1 LIRSKSIPK
10 ARALPTIEIAGAG
23 PAGLTAA
30 IVLAR
35 RGHRV
40 RVFERSR
47 GVGTRFN
54 DDFQG
59 IENWTSEAD
68 SLEELRALGVET
80 TWWARP
86 FVASELYDSSLRRAE
101 VRASRPLFYCV
112 RRGAADPN
120 SLDNAL
126 RRQAESLGVEICFG
140 RAAGADAVSIF
151 AGGPAGRPTAVAR
164 GVTFE
169 LDRPA
174 VSCTI
179 LSDATP
185 SGYTYFLAAEG
196 MATIGTVLVRSFND
210 SDVQL
215 GDACATV
222 ERLYGFRVPA
232 CSRRWTGVARFSIPA
247 PPVRQTALFAGEAAG
262 FQDALLGFG
271 IRIAMISGALA
282 AIAVSEGGDYE
293 KAWRARLLPQLKA
306 SRVNRAIYQHAG
318 STKKALWTLARSTTD
333 GIALLRYLYA
343 WNVVHKLAAPVC
355 WLRA

>member
-1 LIRSKSIPK
+1 VSK
-10 ARALPTIEIAGAG
+10 ARALPTIDIAGAG

-47 GVGTRFN
+47 CVGSRFN
-54 DDFQG
+54 EDFQG
-59 IENWTSEAD
+59 IENWTSDAD
-68 SLEELRALGVET
+68 ALAELRALGVET
-80 TWWARP
+80 TWWSRP
-86 FVASELYDSSLRRAE
+86 FLASELYDSSLRRAD
-101 VRASRPLFYCV
+101 VRAQRPLFYCV
-112 RRGAADPN
+112 RRGGAHPH

-140 RAAGADAVSIF
+140 RAVGRDVVSIF
-151 AGGPAGRPTAVAR
+151 AGGPAGHPTAVAR

-174 VSCTI
+174 LSCTI

-185 SGYTYFLAAEG
+185 SGYTYFLAADG
-196 MATIGTVLVRSFND
+196 MATIGTVLVGIFDNS
-210 SDVQL
+210 SAQL
-215 GDACATV
+215 RAACTTV

-232 CSRRWTGVARFSIPA
+232 SSRRWTGVARFSIPA
-247 PPVRQTALFAGEAAG
+247 RHVQQEALLAGEAAG

-282 AIAVSEGGDYE
+282 AIAIAEGGDYE
-293 KAWRARLLPQLKA
+293 NAWRARLLPQLKA

-318 STKKALWTLARSTTD
+318 FTKKALWTLARTTTD
-333 GIALLRYLYA
+333 GIALLRYVYA
-343 WNVVHKLAAPVC
+343 WNAAHKLAVPVT
-355 WLRA
+355 WIRA

>member
-1 LIRSKSIPK
+1 M
-10 ARALPTIEIAGAG
+10 PTIDIAGAG

-35 RGHRV
+35 RGHNV
-40 RVFERSR
+40 RIFERSNC
-47 GVGTRFN
+47 VGSRFH

-59 IENWTSEAD
+59 IENWTSDAD
-68 SLEELRALGVET
+68 ALEELRELGVET
-80 TWWARP
+80 TWWSRP
-86 FVASELYDSSLRRAE
+86 FSTSELFDSSLRRAD
-101 VRASRPLFYCV
+101 VRARTPLFYCV
-112 RRGAADPN
+112 RRGAAHPG

-126 RRQAESLGVEICFG
+126 RRQAERLGVEICFG
-140 RAAGADAVSIF
+140 RAVGRDAVNIF

-179 LSDATP
+179 LSDAAP

-196 MATIGTVLVRSFND
+196 MATIGTVLVRSFAD

-215 GDACATV
+215 RDACATV
-222 ERLYGFRVPA
+222 ERLYGFGVPA
-232 CSRRWTGVARFSIPA
+232 DARRWTGVARFAIP
-247 PPVRQTALFAGEAAG
+247 PPQVQQEVMLVGEAAG

-282 AIAVSEGGDYE
+282 AIALSEGSDYE
-293 KAWRARLLPQLKA
+293 PAWRARLLPQFKA
-306 SRVNRAIYQHAG
+306 SLVNRAIYQD
-318 STKKALWTLARSTTD
+318 SRFTKKALWGLARTTTD
-333 GIALLRYLYA
+333 GLALLRYLYA
-343 WNVVHKLAAPVC
+343 WNAAHKLALPLT

>member
-1 LIRSKSIPK
+1 M
-10 ARALPTIEIAGAG
+10 PTIDIAGAG

-40 RVFERSR
+40 RVFERTR
-47 GVGTRFN
+47 GVGSRFN

-59 IENWTSEAD
+59 IENWTSDVD

-86 FVASELYDSSLRRAE
+86 FLTSELYDSSLRRAD
-101 VRASRPLFYCV
+101 VRAQKPLFYCV
-112 RRGAADPN
+112 RRGGAHPG

-140 RAAGADAVSIF
+140 HAVGPDGVRIF

-196 MATIGTVLVRSFND
+196 MATIGTVLVRVFDD
-210 SDVQL
+210 SARQL
-215 GDACATV
+215 RDACTTI

-232 CSRRWTGVARFSIPA
+232 GSRTWTGVASFSIPA
-247 PPVRQTALFAGEAAG
+247 PGVRQNALLVGEAAG

-282 AIAVSEGGDYE
+282 ALSVSGGGDYE
-293 KAWRARLLPQLKA
+293 EAWRARLLPQLKA

-318 STKKALWTLARSTTD
+318 FTKKALWSAARATSD
-333 GIALLRYLYA
+333 GLALLRYLYA
-343 WNVVHKLAAPVC
+343 WNVAHKLAVPVT
-355 WLRA
+355 WLRR